1 MASCDPSPPVVSAA
15 STGDKVGLRLTMVAS
30 GGASLGCK
38 LRSAGVTITEGV
50 AGMDC
55 TAAGV
60 SAVLSG
66 VICDATRDW
75 SRYNESI
82 NRNGFLRE
90 QHAR

>member
-1 MASCDPSPPVVSAA
+1 MASAA
-15 STGDKVGLRLTMVAS
+15 STGVKVGLRLTMVAS
-30 GGASLGCK
+30 GGTSLGRE

-55 TAAGV
+55 AAAAGV

-75 SRYNESI
+75 SRYNDSI
-82 NRNGFLRE
+82 NRNDFLRKH
-90 QHAR
+90 HAITG